1 MSLAHSA
8 SHETNYKFVHDRGHK
23 SNRDGIGA
31 RVKLTTAQGPQWAT
45 VTTSGS
51 YLSAGD
57 SRVHFGMGAE
67 KAAQGIE
74 IRWPSGIRQTL
85 KNVPGDQFL
94 VIEEPD
100 AGKP

>member
-1 MSLAHSA
+1 
-8 SHETNYKFVHDRGHK
+8 
-23 SNRDGIGA
+23 
-31 RVKLTTAQGPQWAT
+31 
-45 VTTSGS
+45 
-51 YLSAGD
+51 
-57 SRVHFGMGAE
+57 MGAE

-94 VIEEPD
+94 AIEEPD

>member
-1 MSLAHSA
+1 
-8 SHETNYKFVHDRGHK
+8 
-23 SNRDGIGA
+23 
-31 RVKLTTAQGPQWAT
+31 

-57 SRVHFGMGAE
+57 PRVHFGMGAE

-94 VIEEPD
+94 AIEEPD